1 MSGARSGESFPAR
14 RRWERSMRVAF
25 SPHYS
30 FDLGPGHPF
39 PMGKYAR
46 VHDLLREEGTIAAG
60 SVMTPGP
67 ATREALC
74 RVHTAG
80 YVTRF
85 LEGGLAPVE
94 ERRLGFRWSPA
105 LCRRALHATAGT
117 LLAARAALAEGA
129 AANLAGGSHHAFAG
143 HGEGYCAF
151 HDMAVA
157 IRSLRAEGRDR
168 RVAIV
173 DLDVHQGNGSAALL
187 RDDPR
192 VFTLSIHCE
201 SNYPREKVPGSR
213 DVGLPDGLTD
223 DAYLAALEEELSAL
237 WRQFRPEVVFYQAGV
252 DPLAGDRFGRLTLT
266 REGLRRRDATVIRR
280 CLATSVP
287 IVIVLGG
294 GYAATLEATA
304 DAHADTIR
312 AARALLRGEPWPM

>member
-1 MSGARSGESFPAR
+1 
-14 RRWERSMRVAF
+14 MRVAY

-39 PMGKYAR
+39 PMEKYRR
-46 VHDLLREEGTIAAG
+46 VHDLLHAEGAITTAG
-60 SVMTPGP
+60 VMAPGP
-67 ATREALC
+67 VTREALC
-74 RVHTAG
+74 RVHTAD
-80 YVTRF
+80 YVSRF
-85 LEGGLAPVE
+85 MEGALAPEE

-105 LCRRALHATAGT
+105 LCRRALHATGGT
-117 LLAARAALAEGA
+117 LLAARAALADGV

-157 IRSLRAEGRDR
+157 IRALAAEGRER

-187 RDDPR
+187 GDDPR

-201 SNYPREKVPGSR
+201 SNYPRQKVPGTR
-213 DVGLPDGLTD
+213 DLGLPVGVTD
-223 DAYLAALEEELSAL
+223 DAYLALLERELDVL

-252 DPLAGDRFGRLTLT
+252 DPLAGDRFGRLALT
-266 REGLRRRDATVIRR
+266 REGLRRRDAAVIRR
-280 CLATSVP
+280 CLATDVP
-287 IVIVLGG
+287 VTICLGG
-294 GYAATLEATA
+294 GYAATVDETA
-304 DAHADTIR
+304 DAHADTVR
-312 AARALLRGEPWPM
+312 CARALLAGGVWPA